1 MTIVQNL
8 QHIGS
13 CLQAEADRPIILHV
27 ENSLYQRFLENH
39 LKQAERSFQFV
50 DRLSLAEAISQTSEG
65 VLILQSDNDEYG
77 LIEIAARLKR
87 LFLDKL
93 RIILLSTDYR
103 MSTHSEGVVDAF
115 IQYPVRLEEIL
126 IAVDARN
133 EISRRVLLIDDSRL
147 VHTTIVGPLR
157 EAGYEVFQAFDGQEG
172 VDMARQVRPRLIIC
186 DVEMPR
192 LNGFEACKA
201 IRNSEESGHAY
212 IIMSS
217 SLGSAADQQRGF
229 EAGVDEYITK
239 PVIIDELINRL
250 NRALRQPNAGRENIL
265 VVEKDDSLA
274 RNIMKAL
281 AKHGFR
287 PHYAPTIRAMARVL
301 ARINCDLAI
310 CEIKPQDG
318 SIIDL
323 FKTLDLLSADRRP
336 DVIVLAERDN
346 YADARMVMNVGASGV
361 INKPLSS
368 DNMLALIE
376 RSIADRRAQRE
387 RTQLQRYVSKASVR
401 MAIEK
406 SVMSGDTA
414 AARADRKKAT
424 ILFTDIVGFTSRC
437 ERYTPRQVVEQ
448 VNALFEVMTRVIME
462 NDGDIDKFIGDA
474 CMAFWLDDGS
484 YQSCQKS
491 LDALLIMRKALK
503 DMNETSSILSQDPI
517 SLRIGV
523 NVGDVI
529 LCDIGAVEARVDLT
543 IIGDA
548 VNLAARCES
557 ACKQYGVENL
567 ISGET
572 LEHCR
577 ERYAARIIDRVRVK
591 GKDKP
596 VICYELIEFA
606 DKAPSHVNELIDIF
620 EAGVSSYTTG
630 DFEEALKYFTKSD
643 LLEPVQSE
651 GEVNP
656 SRLYIDRCKTLIADR
671 PKKWDGIWQ
680 LTSK

>member
-1 MTIVQNL
+1 VTIVKNL
-8 QHIGS
+8 QHIDS
-13 CLQAEADRPIILHV
+13 RLQAEADRSIILHV
-27 ENSLYQRFLENH
+27 ENTLYQRFLENH
-39 LKQAERSFQFV
+39 LKKAERSFQFV

-115 IQYPVRLEEIL
+115 IQYPVTLEEIL

-192 LNGFEACKA
+192 LNGFEACKE
-201 IRNSEESGHAY
+201 IRNSEESGDAY

-346 YADARMVMNVGASGV
+346 HADARMVMNVGASGV

-448 VNALFEVMTRVIME
+448 VNTLFEVMTRVIME

-572 LEHCR
+572 LERCR

-606 DKAPSHVNELIDIF
+606 DKASSQVNKLIDIF
-620 EAGVSSYTTG
+620 EAGFSSYTMG
-630 DFEEALKYFTKSD
+630 DFEEALKFFTKSD
-643 LLEPVQSE
+643 LLEPLQSE

-656 SRLYIDRCKTLIADR
+656 SRLYIDRCETLIADR

-680 LTSK
+680 LASK